1 MRFALVLHF
10 FAAAACALRPVPVV
24 QRRALLGGGAA
35 FVASGV
41 RSCNTD
47 AGRALHGVDAVETTQ
62 VATAARRDAN
72 AAGLEQFKTLVDELA
87 ALNKAAQ
94 SGKATTKTLQK
105 GFVTTVVP
113 LENAARKNP
122 YNAEYEYGE
131 LIAQKITADATKL
144 KAAGTPEDAAPL
156 LQKLVESTD
165 AYCQTLN
172 CANLLIYR

>member
-72 AAGLEQFKTLVDELA
+72 AAGLEQFKSVA
-87 ALNKAAQ
+87 VHK
-94 SGKATTKTLQK
+94 S
-105 GFVTTVVP
+105 
-113 LENAARKNP
+113 
-122 YNAEYEYGE
+122 
-131 LIAQKITADATKL
+131 
-144 KAAGTPEDAAPL
+144 
-156 LQKLVESTD
+156 
-165 AYCQTLN
+165 N
-172 CANLLIYR
+172 CRGDGLTG

>member
-1 MRFALVLHF
+1 M
-10 FAAAACALRPVPVV
+10 
-24 QRRALLGGGAA
+24 
-35 FVASGV
+35 
-41 RSCNTD
+41 
-47 AGRALHGVDAVETTQ
+47 
-62 VATAARRDAN
+62 
-72 AAGLEQFKTLVDELA
+72 DELA

-122 YNAEYEYGE
+122 SRAAPGSNLGGRETAQRPRHRADDDASTHRYNAEYEYGE
-131 LIAQKITADATKL
+131 LIAQKITADAAKL

-172 CANLLIYR
+172 CGNLLIYR

>member
-1 MRFALVLHF
+1 MRSARILYL
-10 FAAAACALRPVPVV
+10 FAAAARALRPVPVV

-35 FVASGV
+35 AFVASGV
-41 RSCNTD
+41 PSCNTD

-62 VATAARRDAN
+62 VATSARRNAD

-94 SGKATTKTLQK
+94 TGKATTKTLQK

-122 YNAEYEYGE
+122 SR
-131 LIAQKITADATKL
+131 
-144 KAAGTPEDAAPL
+144 AAPG
-156 LQKLVESTD
+156 S
-165 AYCQTLN
+165 
-172 CANLLIYR
+172 NLGG